1 MKKTSATLGAVQC
14 RVFVGGNKRGDDATL
29 VLGQFSPLVDKRSKQ
44 GAGPVGRDTSGGTLV
59 RASPSLGKGHWAL
72 GSEMGSP
79 RIYLVS
85 FFALLSIIN
94 LLAAQEV
101 KSKQRMF

>member
-1 MKKTSATLGAVQC
+1 MEATSA
-14 RVFVGGNKRGDDATL
+14 DDATL
-29 VLGQFSPLVDKRSKQ
+29 VLGQFSPLVDKRGRQ
-44 GAGPVGRDTSGGTLV
+44 GAGPLGRDRSGGTLV
-59 RASPSLGKGHWAL
+59 RASPSPGRDTWKGHWAL

>member
-1 MKKTSATLGAVQC
+1 MVEATSA
-14 RVFVGGNKRGDDATL
+14 DDATL
-29 VLGQFSPLVDKRSKQ
+29 VLGQFSPLVDKRSRQ
-44 GAGPVGRDTSGGTLV
+44 GAGPVGRDASSGTLV
-59 RASPSLGKGHWAL
+59 RASPSPARDTWQGTLGKGHLARDTS

-79 RIYLVS
+79 RIYLLS

-101 KSKQRMF
+101 KSKTESLN